1 LLLCLYAVLVNG
13 VSVEFR
19 NWTDGINTYLYFTYL
34 HSEYEVIIVPEFPIP
49 TMLLASM
56 AATLLMT
63 IAVKKERRFT

>member
-1 LLLCLYAVLVNG
+1 
-13 VSVEFR
+13 
-19 NWTDGINTYLYFTYL
+19 
-34 HSEYEVIIVPEFPIP
+34 VIIVPEFPIP